1 MRQRIHSGVLDDQGY
16 VRVHDSNTLEVSGDE
31 RDLEHVAHGDVVR
44 REDLVLCVVC
54 MSIRNY
60 T

>member
-1 MRQRIHSGVLDDQGY
+1 MHHHIHSGVLDDQGY

-31 RDLEHVAHGDVVR
+31 RDLEHVTHGDAVR